1 MKIAIVHDWLVTYA
15 CAERVLEQMLKVYP
29 NADLFSIIDFIDDKD
44 RDFLSK
50 KKSKTSF
57 IQNLPFAAS
66 KYRYYLPFMMN
77 AIERFN
83 LSRYDLVIS
92 SSHAVAKGVKTR
104 SNQLHI
110 CMCYSPIR
118 YAWDMREQYLKETKL
133 DKGLKGLIV
142 RSILDRIKIWD
153 LKTSSGV
160 DFFIAISEFISNRI
174 ENFYMRS
181 SEVIYPPVDT
191 KMFSLTTQKR
201 EEYYVTC
208 SRMVPYKKIDLIVE
222 TFSKNFP
229 NKKLIV
235 IGDGPDFK
243 KIKALAN
250 CNVTLKGKSDFNTL
264 YKYLS
269 SAKAFIFAAEEDFG
283 ISPIEAQSCGT
294 PVIAYGKGG
303 ALETVI
309 GIENENPTG
318 IFFKEQTISSLS
330 DAIHIFDKNIG
341 KITHE
346 SCRKNAMRFNEKRFR
361 KEFQDFV
368 EEKISEKKVNK

>member
-15 CAERVLEQMLKVYP
+15 GAERVLEQMLKVYP
-29 NADLFSIIDFIDDKD
+29 DADLFSIIDFIDDKD
-44 RDFLSK
+44 RDFLSQ
-50 KKSKTSF
+50 KKSNTSF
-57 IQNLPFAAS
+57 IQKLPFANS
-66 KYRYYLPFMMN
+66 KYRYYLPLMMN

-153 LKTSSGV
+153 LKTISGV
-160 DFFIAISEFISNRI
+160 DFFIAISEFISSRI
-174 ENFYMRS
+174 QNFYMRS

-191 KMFSLTTQKR
+191 NMFSLTTQKR

-229 NKKLIV
+229 YKKLIV

-243 KIKALAN
+243 KIKALAGS
-250 CNVTLKGKSDFNTL
+250 NVTLTGKLNFSTL
-264 YKYLS
+264 YTYLS

-294 PVIAYGKGG
+294 PVIAYGRGG

-309 GIENENPTG
+309 DIENENPTG
-318 IFFKEQTISSLS
+318 LFFKEQTISSLS

-341 KITHE
+341 RITHE
-346 SCRKNAMRFNEKRFR
+346 SCRKNAIRFNEERFR
-361 KEFQDFV
+361 KEFKDFV
-368 EEKISEKKVNK
+368 EAKISEKKVNK